1 MSKNVTPTT
10 DAIILDPQLRLTVA
24 ENAKAVDKNERA
36 ARYILPLL
44 GEAGLIST
52 DVRQTVEVIRELSSE
67 DLSVGFTT
75 WATRMTYGFLKQAG
89 TDYAEGLA
97 AKLAAGTN
105 PGVTGMAGSFK
116 ELAGAGEI
124 DLRAEPAANGD
135 GYVINGKLG
144 WASNL
149 YEDAVMVTGAKT
161 AAGHKFIFAF
171 EAGHDGVQFGAP
183 FGLLGLNATQSAW
196 VSFDNVRI
204 PQSQVLA
211 EDFQSFMVAVRPV
224 FVLSQIAEC
233 LGVAEAAA
241 AQAEPHLTGV
251 KATFAEDLAAAQ
263 AFNADVLSR
272 WNTLVDE
279 VAAGAEPNI
288 VELLELRLDASQAAV
303 TSANIEVRVAGGAG
317 YARSSSASRR
327 YREASFIPVQSPS
340 EAQLRFQLQQAKAQA
355 TA

>member
-1 MSKNVTPTT
+1 MSKQVNPTT

-24 ENAKAVDKNERA
+24 ENAKAVDKNEKD

-44 GEAGLIST
+44 GEAGLIGT
-52 DVRQTVEVIRELSSE
+52 DVRMTLEVIRELSAE

-89 TDYAEGLA
+89 TDYAEVLA
-97 AKLAAGTN
+97 DKIAVGTH

-124 DLRAEPAANGD
+124 DLHAEKTDD

-149 YEDAVMVTGAKT
+149 YDDAIVVTGAKT
-161 AAGHKFIFAF
+161 DDGHKIIFAF
-171 EAGHDGVQFGAP
+171 EAGHEGVTFGTP

-196 VSFDNVRI
+196 ASFDDVKI
-204 PQSQVLA
+204 PQAQVLT
-211 EDFQSFMVAVRPV
+211 EDFVPFMTAVRPV

-241 AQAEPHLTGV
+241 AQAEPKLTGV
-251 KATFAEDLAAAQ
+251 KETFAEDLADAQ
-263 AFNADVLSR
+263 AFTADVLRR
-272 WNTLVDE
+272 WNALIEQVI
-279 VAAGAEPNI
+279 AGEELNL
-288 VELLELRLDASQAAV
+288 VELLELRLDASEAAV
-303 TSANIEVRVAGGAG
+303 SAANIEVRVAGGAG
-317 YARSSSASRR
+317 YASSSNASRR

-340 EAQLRFQLQQAKAQA
+340 EAQLRFQLQQAKAA
-355 TA
+355 V